1 MLKKSLQMN
10 LRERLLHNVVVY
22 RLFKNL
28 VSPPKL
34 VAQTVNEF
42 LSVEAGESVL
52 DIGCGYGDLAPY
64 YVGKS
69 RYTGIDSNSSYI
81 REANRRYSHTNAEF
95 LLADVSEMNA
105 LTERSFDLVLLTGVL
120 HHLSSSEVT
129 ALATSAAR
137 LVSSEG
143 RFVAIEP
150 VFAPEQR
157 LSARLLIASD
167 RGRFVRDAEG
177 YTSLL
182 KTGFRDV
189 NAEVIHGRLRIP
201 YSHVVLIC
209 RP

>member
-1 MLKKSLQMN
+1 MN
-10 LRERLLHNVVVY
+10 IRERVLRIPFLY
-22 RLFKNL
+22 RSLNLL
-28 VSPPKL
+28 VSPSDL
-34 VAQTVNEF
+34 AAGTVRDY
-42 LSVEAGESVL
+42 LDVPDGGSVL
-52 DIGCGYGDLAPY
+52 DLGCGYGELARFFAGRTN
-64 YVGKS
+64 YVGV
-69 RYTGIDSNSSYI
+69 DSNGSYI
-81 REANRRYSHTNAEF
+81 EEAKRRYAETEAKF
-95 LLADVSEMNA
+95 IVGDIGDSEV
-105 LTERSFDLVLLTGVL
+105 LGLGPFDLVFLTGVL
-120 HHLSSSEVT
+120 HHLSSSQVMG
-129 ALATSAAR
+129 LAQASSN
-137 LVSSEG
+137 LVSDSG